1 MINSNVYHTAGVW
14 WYWSKNSCV
23 EECYSM
29 ISIWLWYCAPRKY
42 LRFLL
47 EGKMTERMFFYSV
60 LVPFYLPFY
69 LCHATNDRVRFVWIA
84 FEMSK
89 HQYNLFSGSI
99 DSTSN
104 CGLPSCGPI
113 WMVCCLMSNKLTE
126 RLGQT
131 LSYQI
136 MIDIVCYRLMVDEIF
151 PYSIRQCSCGSC
163 LVHGPS

>member
-1 MINSNVYHTAGVW
+1 MFGGIDRKTRV
-14 WYWSKNSCV
+14 SKNVTLWFQSGCDIARLV
-23 EECYSM
+23 NIYVFCWGAKWQSECF
-29 ISIWLWYCAPRKY
+29 SILFLFLFTFHFICAMP
-42 LRFLL
+42 
-47 EGKMTERMFFYSV
+47 
-60 LVPFYLPFY
+60 
-69 LCHATNDRVRFVWIA
+69 NDRVRFVWIA

-89 HQYNLFSGSI
+89 HQNNLFSGSI

-126 RLGQT
+126 RLGRT